1 MSRSLPPS
9 SQSVQ
14 VLLSTF
20 NGEEYLRPLL
30 RSLDEQTHP
39 RVELLVRDD
48 GSTDGTLEVLRA
60 HAGRVR
66 PELRPGGH
74 LGLPDT
80 YFELVRESRADADL
94 FAFCDQDDVWLP
106 GKLAR
111 AAEMLAATDP
121 AAPAM
126 YCGRA
131 QYVDAGLRPLEMS
144 ELPCSPLTFQ
154 HALMTNVATGCTIVM
169 NRAARDLLAEST
181 PEDVFMHDAWA
192 YLVIAA
198 FGTVLYDPVPMVLY
212 RQHAANTIGKPRGW
226 PARVSR
232 FVRRGW
238 NWPHLRQALHFEHH
252 YGSRLQGED
261 RRALDL
267 LLESRTSFRARVRYA
282 LSLDSHRRGV
292 RDDLAF
298 RLLYIAGRM

>member
-1 MSRSLPPS
+1 
-9 SQSVQ
+9 
-14 VLLSTF
+14 
-20 NGEEYLRPLL
+20 G
-30 RSLDEQTHP
+30 
-39 RVELLVRDD
+39 
-48 GSTDGTLEVLRA
+48 
-60 HAGRVR
+60 
-66 PELRPGGH
+66 
-74 LGLPDT
+74 
-80 YFELVRESRADADL
+80 
-94 FAFCDQDDVWLP
+94 
-106 GKLAR
+106 
-111 AAEMLAATDP
+111 
-121 AAPAM
+121 
-126 YCGRA
+126 
-131 QYVDAGLRPLEMS
+131 MS
-144 ELPCSPLTFQ
+144 ELPRSPLTFQ
-154 HALMTNVATGCTIVM
+154 HALMQNVATGCTIVM

-198 FGTVLYDPVPMVLY
+198 FGKVLYDPVPMVLY
-212 RQHAANTIGKPRGW
+212 RQHAANTIGRPRGW
-226 PARVSR
+226 RARLAR
-232 FVRRGW
+232 FVRHGW

>member
-1 MSRSLPPS
+1 MSRSSP
-9 SQSVQ
+9 SVQ
-14 VLLSTF
+14 VLLSTY
-20 NGEEYLRPLL
+20 NGAEYLQPLL

-48 GSTDGTLEVLRA
+48 GSADGTLELLRA
-60 HAGRVR
+60 HSGRVR
-66 PELRPGGH
+66 PELRAGSH
-74 LGLPDT
+74 LGLPAT
-80 YFELVRESRADADL
+80 YFELVRESRPDGDL

-111 AAEMLAATDP
+111 AAEMLAGTDP

-126 YCGRA
+126 YCGRT
-131 QYVDAGLRPLEMS
+131 QYVDAELRPLGLS
-144 ELPCSPLTFQ
+144 ELPARPLTFQ
-154 HALMTNVATGCTIVM
+154 HALMQNVATGCTMVM

-198 FGTVLYDPVPMVLY
+198 FGTVIYDPVPMVLY
-212 RQHAANTIGKPRGW
+212 RQHASNTIGRPRGW
-226 PARVSR
+226 RDRVAR

-238 NWPHLRQALHFEHH
+238 NWPHLRQAAHFERQ
-252 YGSRLQGED
+252 YGARLQGED
-261 RRALDL
+261 RRALDRL
-267 LLESRTSFRARVRYA
+267 LQSRTSFPRRVRYA
-282 LSLDSHRRGV
+282 LSLDSHRRGL

-298 RLLYIAGRM
+298 RILYIAGRM

>member
-1 MSRSLPPS
+1 MSRPS
-9 SQSVQ
+9 SPSVQ
-14 VLLSTF
+14 VLLSTY
-20 NGEEYLRPLL
+20 NGAEYLQPLL

-39 RVELLVRDD
+39 HVELLVRDD
-48 GSTDGTLEVLRA
+48 GSSDGTVELLRA

-66 PELRPGGH
+66 PELRAGPH
-74 LGLPDT
+74 LGLPAT
-80 YFELVRESRADADL
+80 YFELVRESRPDGDL

-111 AAEMLAATDP
+111 AAEMLAETDP

-126 YCGRA
+126 YCGRTR
-131 QYVDAGLRPLEMS
+131 YVDAGLSTLGLS
-144 ELPCSPLTFQ
+144 ELPARPLTFQ
-154 HALMTNVATGCTIVM
+154 HALMQNVATGCTMVM

-198 FGTVLYDPVPMVLY
+198 FGTVIYDPVPMVLY

-226 PARVSR
+226 TARMAR

-238 NWPHLRQALHFEHH
+238 NWPHLRQAAHFDRQ
-252 YGSRLQGED
+252 YGARLKGED

-267 LLESRTSFRARVRYA
+267 LLQSRTSFRRRVRYA
-282 LSLDSHRRGV
+282 LSVDPHRRGL

-298 RLLYIAGRM
+298 RILYIAGRM